1 MEDSKAPG
9 NTNASANANSKKIN
23 KASLAANIGLALL
36 IPALL
41 GYHYLT
47 HPFASELAK
56 RSISL
61 SSYSREHRQNFN
73 SALSS
78 LDGAVI
84 KPHSTF
90 SFNNRLGDRTTA
102 NGYVPAASYYGG
114 QSVASNGGG
123 ICLISSTLYQLALL
137 SGMEVLERTPHVE
150 TVASVPPGL
159 DATVWYGIHDLKL
172 KNPYD
177 YPLEIATSIDSTGN
191 QATIKILGKAG
202 LTPVKRSIERR
213 EVARDRKTLLV
224 EVYLEDGP
232 KSRLLSRDSY
242 RLRRP

>member
-1 MEDSKAPG
+1 MKR
-9 NTNASANANSKKIN
+9 SA
-23 KASLAANIGLALL
+23 LVANIGLALL

-41 GYHYLT
+41 AYHHFT
-47 HPFASELAK
+47 HPFASELSK

-73 SALSS
+73 SALAS

-84 KPHSTF
+84 KPHGTF

-102 NGYVPAASYYGG
+102 RGYVPAASYYGG

-137 SGMEVLERTPHVE
+137 AGMEVLERSPHVE
-150 TVASVPPGL
+150 TIASVPPGL

-177 YPLEIATSIDSTGN
+177 FPLEIATEFNSTGN
-191 QATIKILGKAG
+191 QATIKILGQAG
-202 LTPVKRSIERR
+202 LKPVKRSIERR

-232 KSRLLSRDSY
+232 NSRLLSRDSY
-242 RLRRP
+242 RLRP